1 MVFSFASGALA
12 PTFSIILGTMVK
24 IFDPKISKEE
34 SREIM
39 LDWLPII
46 VGLVLA
52 TFLAAYLGYALM

>member
-1 MVFSFASGALA
+1 
-12 PTFSIILGTMVK
+12 MVK